1 LAGRTPAA
9 ATVLLQKSFA
19 PIRIERG
26 LGAAELRA
34 LAHPLRL
41 RMLGLLREGPA
52 TASQLGRALGESSGA
67 TSYHLRVLAS
77 VGMVEE
83 DVDRGNA
90 RERWWR
96 RPDEIVIV
104 SAVPGTGDEEY
115 EAAQAQLK
123 AVFLEF
129 DEQAME
135 RYLQLREQLGERGEE
150 ATYIGNFRVEATVE
164 EISELRETIL
174 RLVDALRRP
183 PEARPEGTIP
193 VHVTFRALPQAL
205 PPEPAA

>member
-1 LAGRTPAA
+1 M
-9 ATVLLQKSFA
+9 QKSFA
-19 PIRIERG
+19 SIRIERG

-52 TASQLGRALGESSGA
+52 TASRLGRALGESSGA

-83 DVDRGNA
+83 DVERGNA

-104 SAVPGTGDEEY
+104 SAAPGTGDEEY

-135 RYLQLREQLGERGEE
+135 RYLQLREQLGERGEN
-150 ATYIGNFRVEATVE
+150 ATYIGNFRVDATPE
-164 EISELRETIL
+164 EIGELREAIL
-174 RLVDALRRP
+174 LLVDALRRP
-183 PEARPEGTIP
+183 PEERPEGTIP
-193 VHVTFRALPQAL
+193 VHVTFRALPQAV
-205 PPEPAA
+205 PPEPAG

>member
-1 LAGRTPAA
+1 
-9 ATVLLQKSFA
+9 LQKSFA

-41 RMLGLLREGPA
+41 RLLEVLREGPA
-52 TASQLGRALGESSGA
+52 TASGLARALGESSGA
-67 TSYHLRVLAS
+67 TSYHLRVLAG
-77 VGMVEE
+77 VGLVAEE
-83 DVDRGNA
+83 PERGNG

-104 SAVPGTGDEEY
+104 APTAGSRDEEY
-115 EAAQAQLK
+115 EAAISQLK
-123 AVFLEF
+123 AVFLER

-135 RYLQLREQLGERGEE
+135 RYLQIRERLGQRGDE
-150 ATYIGNFRVEATVE
+150 ATYIGNWRVEATPE
-164 EISELRETIL
+164 EIAELREAVI

-183 PEARPEGTIP
+183 PESRPEGTIP
-193 VHVTFRALPQAL
+193 VHVTFRALPQEL
-205 PPEPAA
+205 PPQRGA

>member
-1 LAGRTPAA
+1 MAGCTLA
-9 ATVLLQKSFA
+9 LSKDHLQKSFA

-41 RMLGLLREGPA
+41 RLLEVLREGPA

-67 TSYHLRVLAS
+67 TSYHLRVLAA

-83 DVDRGNA
+83 DVGRGNA
-90 RERWWR
+90 RDRWWR

-104 SAVPGTGDEEY
+104 AATPGTGDEEY
-115 EAAQAQLK
+115 EAAAAQLQ
-123 AVFLEF
+123 AVFLER

-135 RYLQLREQLGERGEE
+135 RFLQIRERLPEDDET
-150 ATYIGNFRVEATVE
+150 TYIGNWRVEATPE
-164 EISELRETIL
+164 EIAELREAVL

-183 PEARPEGTIP
+183 PESRPEGTIP

-205 PPEPAA
+205 PPEPTA

>member
-1 LAGRTPAA
+1 MDKTAP
-9 ATVLLQKSFA
+9 

-26 LGAAELRA
+26 LGASELRA

-41 RMLGLLREGPA
+41 RLLEVLREGPA

-67 TSYHLRVLAS
+67 TSYHLRVLAA

-83 DVDRGNA
+83 EVERGNA

-96 RPDEIVIV
+96 RPDEIVV
-104 SAVPGTGDEEY
+104 VTGVPGTGDEEY
-115 EAAQAQLK
+115 EAALAQLK
-123 AVFLEF
+123 AVFLER

-135 RYLQLREQLGERGEE
+135 RYLALREHLGEGGDE
-150 ATYIGNFRVEATVE
+150 ATYIGNWRVQATPE
-164 EISELRETIL
+164 EISELGAAIL

-183 PEARPEGTIP
+183 PEERPAGAMPFHITY
-193 VHVTFRALPQAL
+193 RALPQAL
-205 PPEPAA
+205 PPAPAA

>member
-1 LAGRTPAA
+1 
-9 ATVLLQKSFA
+9 LQKSFA

-41 RMLGLLREGPA
+41 RLLEVLREGPA

-67 TSYHLRVLAS
+67 TSYHLRVLARA
-77 VGMVEE
+77 GMVEE
-83 DVDRGNA
+83 EVERGGS

-104 SAVPGTGDEEY
+104 ATSPGTGDAEY
-115 EAAQAQLK
+115 EAAASQLK
-123 AVFLEF
+123 AVFLER

-135 RYLQLREQLGERGEE
+135 RYLQVREGLDDGWDD
-150 ATYIGNFRVEATVE
+150 ATYIGNWRIEATAAEVAG
-164 EISELRETIL
+164 LREAII
-174 RLVDALRRP
+174 RLVDGLRRP
-183 PEARPEGTIP
+183 TGARPEGTMAI
-193 VHVTFRALPQAL
+193 HVTFRALPQEL
-205 PPEPAA
+205 PPDPAA